1 MSKKNSDEKVRTQRA
16 EDSIYSDEKVRTQR
30 AEDSI
35 YQGYQFTNLKEAQ
48 QFIDEIMKKNKEWC
62 EKHLDQI
69 KKVKLVVDASIKP
82 TEPGKV
88 AKIYAQQQGFDV
100 TLTISD
106 EKKLQELPLIYN
118 LVRMALPDNG
128 NLDGTDY
135 RKLVLSSCRQFLA
148 EDFFEELREAYI
160 NEGLEC

>member
-1 MSKKNSDEKVRTQRA
+1 MSKSSDESDEKVRT
-16 EDSIYSDEKVRTQR
+16 YR

-35 YQGYQFTNLKEAQ
+35 YQGYQFTGIKEAQ

-62 EKHLDQI
+62 ENHLDQI
-69 KKVKLVVDASIKP
+69 KKVKLVVDASLKP

-88 AKIYAQQQGFDV
+88 AKIKAQQQGFDV

-106 EKKLQELPLIYN
+106 PKKLQELPLIYN

-128 NLDGTDY
+128 NLDGKEY
-135 RKLVLSSCRQFLA
+135 RKLVLSSTKQFLA